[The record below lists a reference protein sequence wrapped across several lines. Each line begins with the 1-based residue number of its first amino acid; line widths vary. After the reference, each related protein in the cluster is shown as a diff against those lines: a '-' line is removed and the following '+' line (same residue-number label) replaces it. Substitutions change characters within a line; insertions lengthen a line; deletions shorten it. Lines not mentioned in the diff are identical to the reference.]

1 MDEDGEE
8 EEEEDRRR
16 GGGEEEE
23 RTKLNA
29 IQRQHFICFSFSFC
43 RL

>member
-8 EEEEDRRR
+8 EEEEERRR

-23 RTKLNA
+23 RTKPNA
-29 IQRQHFICFSFSFC
+29 RLRKKFICFSFSFGH
-43 RL
+43 L